1 MSWRLVYGVDTRGLL
16 FGAFESFWRE
26 KLLTGEVAPQGSL
39 SDIELLMEAPPE
51 VLDFFTSRCEWRS
64 YQEGDIILDR
74 DDRSTDVFFIV
85 KGQVRILDFANE
97 MEVAL
102 AEKSAGGTFGEMS
115 AIDAK
120 KRSARVV
127 ATERTLPSK
136 DFRQL
141 LLQVPGICIML
152 LKRYAGIIRRL
163 NQRITSVST
172 QTSQQRVYMEL
183 LRMSTP
189 NPSGDGSWVI
199 ERLPNHQEIAS
210 MTSTAAQDVAAA
222 IGELA
227 RAGLVARK
235 HKTLLLKDHGR
246 LTELANL

>member
-1 MSWRLVYGVDTRGLL
+1 VGIDSVSFEARRKERPLV
-16 FGAFESFWRE
+16 
-26 KLLTGEVAPQGSL
+26 GEPGTQGSL
-39 SDIELLMEAPPE
+39 SEIELLTEAPPE
-51 VLDFFTSRCEWRS
+51 VLNFFTGRCDWRI
-64 YQEGDIILDR
+64 YQETDVILDR
-74 DDRSTDVFFIV
+74 DDSSTDVYFIV
-85 KGQVRILDFANE
+85 KGRVRILDFANE
-97 MEVAL
+97 LEVSL
-102 AEKSAGGTFGEMS
+102 AELDASGTFGEMS

-127 ATERTLPSK
+127 ALDRTEVAILSRK

-141 LLQVPGICIML
+141 LMQVPGIGLML

-163 NQRITSVST
+163 NQRITAVST
-172 QTSQQRVYMEL
+172 MTSQQRVYMEL

-189 NPSGDGSWVI
+189 NPLGDGTWVI
-199 ERLPNHQEIAS
+199 ERLPNHQDIAS

-235 HKTLLLKDHGR
+235 HKTLVVKDHAR

>member
-1 MSWRLVYGVDTRGLL
+1 M
-16 FGAFESFWRE
+16 
-26 KLLTGEVAPQGSL
+26 TGEAMPQGSL
-39 SDIELLMEAPPE
+39 ADIELLMEAPPE
-51 VLDFFTSRCEWRS
+51 VLDFFTSRCDWRR
-64 YQEGDIILDR
+64 YQEGDVILDR
-74 DDRSTDVFFIV
+74 DDRSTDVYFIV
-85 KGQVRILDFANE
+85 KGKVRILDFANE
-97 MEVAL
+97 MEVPL
-102 AEKSAGGTFGEMS
+102 GEKGEGRTFGEMS

-127 ATERTLPSK
+127 ALEKTEVAMLSRK

-141 LLQVPGICIML
+141 LMQVPGICLML

-163 NQRITSVST
+163 NQRITTVST

-183 LRMSTP
+183 LRMSSP

-199 ERLPNHQEIAS
+199 ERLPNHHEIAS
-210 MTSTAAQDVAAA
+210 MTSTAVQDVAAA

-235 HKTLLLKDHGR
+235 HKTLLLKYHGR

>member
-1 MSWRLVYGVDTRGLL
+1 M
-16 FGAFESFWRE
+16 
-26 KLLTGEVAPQGSL
+26 TGEAMPQGSL
-39 SDIELLMEAPPE
+39 ADIELLMEAPPE
-51 VLDFFTSRCEWRS
+51 VLDFFTSRCDWRR
-64 YQEGDIILDR
+64 YQEGDVILDR
-74 DDRSTDVFFIV
+74 DDRSTDVYFIV
-85 KGQVRILDFANE
+85 KGKVRILDFANE
-97 MEVAL
+97 MEVPL
-102 AEKSAGGTFGEMS
+102 GEKGEGRTFGEMS

-127 ATERTLPSK
+127 ALEKTEVAMLSRK

-141 LLQVPGICIML
+141 LMQVPGICLML

-163 NQRITSVST
+163 NQRITTVST

-183 LRMSTP
+183 LRMSSP

-199 ERLPNHQEIAS
+199 ERLPNHHEIAS
-210 MTSTAAQDVAAA
+210 MTSTAVQDVAAA